1 MTLLPE
7 GMRFKTTRPCP
18 DTKADEDKLFTF
30 KTMKKFALE
39 DERLRIEADD
49 KNWDFVGPP
58 EALARIDQHIK
69 AAKGKP

>member
-1 MTLLPE
+1 MTLLSD
-7 GMRFKTTRPCP
+7 GLRFKTTKPCQ
-18 DTKADEDKLFTF
+18 DAKANEVKLFTF
-30 KTMKKFALE
+30 KTMKKFSLE

-49 KNWDFVGPP
+49 RNWDFVGSP

>member
-1 MTLLPE
+1 MTLLPD
-7 GMRFKTTRPCP
+7 GLRFKSTKPCA
-18 DTKADEDKLFTF
+18 DTKADEDKQFTF

-39 DERLRIEADD
+39 DERLRIEDD

-69 AAKGKP
+69 AAKGRQ